1 MVRTL
6 LVSSIVV
13 ATVAGIDA
21 VRGDH
26 WDQVAMLLILG
37 SLSAISL
44 AVDTRR
50 APSVRLRPDL
60 LAWVEAR
67 HRNERDRI
75 EREFVEA
82 NRQANLRWDKAEA
95 EGAAIAEA
103 FWKARSSPL
112 RVFG

>member
-60 LAWVEAR
+60 LAWVEDLAAR
-67 HRNERDRI
+67 TDDEPRRVVDRAVGAYRAKFSTTP
-75 EREFVEA
+75 EEFA
-82 NRQANLRWDKAEA
+82 DD
-95 EGAAIAEA
+95 G
-103 FWKARSSPL
+103 
-112 RVFG
+112 

>member
-21 VRGDH
+21 GRGDH
-26 WDQVAMLLILG
+26 WDQFAMLLILG
-37 SLSAISL
+37 SLSAIAL

-60 LAWVEAR
+60 LAWVEDLASR
-67 HRNERDRI
+67 TDDEPPRVVDRAVAAYRAGFSTTP
-75 EREFVEA
+75 EEFA
-82 NRQANLRWDKAEA
+82 DD
-95 EGAAIAEA
+95 G
-103 FWKARSSPL
+103 
-112 RVFG
+112 

>member
-26 WDQVAMLLILG
+26 WDQFAMLLILG
-37 SLSAISL
+37 SLSAIAL
-44 AVDTRR
+44 AGDTRR

-60 LAWVEAR
+60 LASSAVGL
-67 HRNERDRI
+67 
-75 EREFVEA
+75 V
-82 NRQANLRWDKAEA
+82 
-95 EGAAIAEA
+95 GAVPVVA
-103 FWKARSSPL
+103 WR
-112 RVFG
+112 RRRRGRR